1 MDKILKLLEI
11 AKKFGVKPS
20 KVIGTQGNIVPY
32 KKPSLVAVNV
42 DEFKLK
48 ESIDSGAMTMDK
60 VQQEMEETVRLAL
73 SKNLNDVELNRAL
86 NNAINIERQF
96 FPPSAEV
103 IAAGSKQQVT
113 GKGLEE
119 LIDKEGLVASPKTP
133 LGKIQFGNKRAEYE
147 MNKIIKESDL
157 DSLLKGINKDRL
169 AEMRL
174 HNEGLVRAVTRQ
186 ILSED
191 IKAGKIKSL
200 TLDDLG
206 TSREPIDYF
215 RKIYGENALE
225 QLDSL
230 IPDFNRL
237 NTEQEAA
244 SLARSKF
251 KFEPDEFRL
260 KGSTSYEDVEKA
272 KTTEKEKGFFE
283 RLFGSKKQEKEPAE
297 VLDIT
302 AEGNK
307 RKSVD
312 ELIDEYNANQ
322 DRTRLLDE
330 EGGSKISYEE
340 FQDIQKKNEEIAK
353 ELEKKGVKS
362 TPEPEEVKP
371 EGIVIPFRKKF
382 PKPEPE
388 DKAQGGI
395 IGYALGGRT
404 GFAEGT
410 PMAGLVYVGSWEG
423 PWTGSEFLGGPRK
436 GQYYNQPGLTSIT
449 GPDGAIPRPGM
460 PITTIQS
467 PQQSE
472 TISTSEIPV
481 TLTERYKKYLSAAGS
496 GTGDELYKSYRAN
509 LDKKADGGRI
519 GFAGGKSKTILDL
532 IAEANKKLKGKKSM
546 ESVNPKTGE
555 VTVSKKPVKTA
566 EEPTGVTVMDQEPV
580 ARTTQDIEKEIDELT
595 TTPITTLEKQR
606 KYNELHSEFINSLD
620 PRRQKKALD
629 YRRNS
634 LDTENRLILKAEEQG
649 LDFDTFEKLRTGLYG
664 PRKQQTLNYIKTG
677 KVNVEPVKPTTTFE
691 EVQKRYRTAA
701 KAADEIFPN
710 YDTPKT
716 SASELAN
723 VMAEQKYGKVFDDIS
738 GDKQTELYEEAY
750 NYITSV
756 NRLDKVSP
764 PNRIAPPGQEFNIS
778 DPKTAEAF
786 TNFAKENDPEGF
798 KKIQKIVDDIN
809 NKNALEEFDPTG
821 RKPNAKGGS
830 AGGLDYLMGF

>member
-1 MDKILKLLEI
+1 
-11 AKKFGVKPS
+11 
-20 KVIGTQGNIVPY
+20 
-32 KKPSLVAVNV
+32 
-42 DEFKLK
+42 
-48 ESIDSGAMTMDK
+48 
-60 VQQEMEETVRLAL
+60 
-73 SKNLNDVELNRAL
+73 
-86 NNAINIERQF
+86 
-96 FPPSAEV
+96 
-103 IAAGSKQQVT
+103 
-113 GKGLEE
+113 
-119 LIDKEGLVASPKTP
+119 
-133 LGKIQFGNKRAEYE
+133 
-147 MNKIIKESDL
+147 
-157 DSLLKGINKDRL
+157 
-169 AEMRL
+169 
-174 HNEGLVRAVTRQ
+174 
-186 ILSED
+186 
-191 IKAGKIKSL
+191 
-200 TLDDLG
+200 
-206 TSREPIDYF
+206 
-215 RKIYGENALE
+215 
-225 QLDSL
+225 
-230 IPDFNRL
+230 
-237 NTEQEAA
+237 
-244 SLARSKF
+244 
-251 KFEPDEFRL
+251 
-260 KGSTSYEDVEKA
+260 
-272 KTTEKEKGFFE
+272 
-283 RLFGSKKQEKEPAE
+283 
-297 VLDIT
+297 
-302 AEGNK
+302 
-307 RKSVD
+307 
-312 ELIDEYNANQ
+312 
-322 DRTRLLDE
+322 
-330 EGGSKISYEE
+330 
-340 FQDIQKKNEEIAK
+340 
-353 ELEKKGVKS
+353 
-362 TPEPEEVKP
+362 
-371 EGIVIPFRKKF
+371 
-382 PKPEPE
+382 
-388 DKAQGGI
+388 
-395 IGYALGGRT
+395 
-404 GFAEGT
+404 
-410 PMAGLVYVGSWEG
+410 
-423 PWTGSEFLGGPRK
+423 
-436 GQYYNQPGLTSIT
+436 
-449 GPDGAIPRPGM
+449 M

-472 TISTSEIPV
+472 TTSTSEIPV

-509 LDKKADGGRI
+509 LDKKAEGGRIGYSGGSKLEGILDVVKKDYDKSITKKIIDKGDEINENAADALRRQIESRLTDEQRKKMNRFFGIRDATIQDIIKDSTDSNITKPLNFERRTEEATGGRI
-519 GFAGGKSKTILDL
+519 GFNKGKRVKSSIDKLL
-532 IAEANKKLKGKKSM
+532 ENLNKKTQGKKSM

-555 VTVSKKPVKTA
+555 VTVPKKPIRKA
-566 EEPTGVTVMDQEPV
+566 EEPTGVTIMDQEPII
-580 ARTTQDIEKEIDELT
+580 RTTQDIEKEIDELT
-595 TTPITTLEKQR
+595 TTPITTLEGQR

-821 RKPNAKGGS
+821 RKPNAKGGP

>member
-20 KVIGTQGNIVPY
+20 KVIGTQGNVVPY
-32 KKPSLVAVNV
+32 KKPSLVEVNV

-86 NNAINIERQF
+86 NNAVNIDRQF
-96 FPPSAEV
+96 FPPMAEV
-103 IAAGSKQQVT
+103 VEAGSKQQVT

-157 DSLLKGINKDRL
+157 DSLLKGIGKDQL
-169 AEMRL
+169 SEIRL

-230 IPDFNRL
+230 TADFNKL

-251 KFEPDEFRL
+251 KFEPDETRT
-260 KGSTSYEDVEKA
+260 KGSTSYEELEKTIKGPEQSKEA
-272 KTTEKEKGFFE
+272 KI
-283 RLFGSKKQEKEPAE
+283 LN
-297 VLDIT
+297 IT
-302 AEGNK
+302 NEADK
-307 RKSVD
+307 RKTVD
-312 ELIDEYNANQ
+312 ELIDEYNTNF
-322 DRTRLLDE
+322 DRTKLTDK
-330 EGGSKISYEE
+330 EGGTEIGYQE
-340 FQDIQKKNEEIAK
+340 FQDIQKRNDDIAK
-353 ELEKKGVKS
+353 ALEEKGISSKI
-362 TPEPEEVKP
+362 EEEVKE

-388 DKAQGGI
+388 GKAQGGI

-404 GFAEGT
+404 GFN
-410 PMAGLVYVGSWEG
+410 
-423 PWTGSEFLGGPRK
+423 K
-436 GQYYNQPGLTSIT
+436 GK
-449 GPDGAIPRPGM
+449 R
-460 PITTIQS
+460 
-467 PQQSE
+467 
-472 TISTSEIPV
+472 V
-481 TLTERYKKYLSAAGS
+481 
-496 GTGDELYKSYRAN
+496 
-509 LDKKADGGRI
+509 
-519 GFAGGKSKTILDL
+519 LDL

-555 VTVSKKPVKTA
+555 VTVPKEPIKPA
-566 EEPTGVTVMDQEPV
+566 EGVTVMDKEPII
-580 ARTTQDIEKEIDELT
+580 RTTQDIEKEIDELA

-677 KVNVEPVKPTTTFE
+677 KVNVEPVKSTTTFE

-716 SASELAN
+716 AASELAN

-738 GDKQTELYEEAY
+738 GDKQTELYSEAY
-750 NYITSV
+750 DYITSV
-756 NRLDKVSP
+756 NRLDKIPP

-786 TNFAKENDPEGF
+786 TNFARENDPEGF

-821 RKPNAKGGS
+821 RKPNSKGGP